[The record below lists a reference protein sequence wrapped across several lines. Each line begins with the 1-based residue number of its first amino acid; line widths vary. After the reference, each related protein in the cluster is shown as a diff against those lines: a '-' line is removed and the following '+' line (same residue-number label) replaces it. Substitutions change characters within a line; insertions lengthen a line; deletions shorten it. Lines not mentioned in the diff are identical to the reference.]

1 MSFDWDKYHEYEVKY
16 LKKSNDNDFLN
27 MWEVNTL
34 YEGEMFQKESYDFF
48 FDFYYYIITQYA
60 NKDGFAEANRLA
72 DSYYEKL
79 QTLLVD
85 YLNLNIVSV
94 FDLTALLK
102 EKIKQKKQFIEPIKT
117 QKPQEPQKN
126 DMLKNGLYSYDEYKQ
141 RKQKRW
147 IEESLNAL
155 DEKYTENEYIKK
167 LWNESGLQSQA
178 SSIETWFSGI
188 PKEKLSRAKNI
199 ASFRAFSDDLKNSH
213 EFSEMYN
220 NFKKQIKNCI
230 INDIEERMKDETKQ
244 KQEYAQVEQAYMYAK
259 RNYEAEVSKYKD
271 NLIEYQKE
279 QQRFD
284 NEQKYVDSLEKD
296 IEKLEE
302 YLLVFQKKDEIKD
315 KQYDE
320 YRTRDEFI
328 FSEVLDLLPL
338 PNFFNQLPI
347 NKSLPTSI
355 QPGLHYNKDNNILIV
370 NYFLPSVENIPTE
383 KKIYISNREVKIQYH
398 TDSFIKKLYNTLVYD
413 IAFIIIDLLF
423 KTYGETKAIVFNGY
437 VKTLDKATGKPI
449 SPCVMSVHI
458 DKEQWKNI
466 DLRYIDAK
474 VCFKQLKGISV
485 ANIETAIPIIPILTF
500 DKNNKKFI
508 KGYNVETNSGTN
520 LAAMDWQDFENLVR
534 ELFEWEFSK
543 NGGEV
548 KITQASR
555 DGGVDAVIFD
565 PDPIRGGKII
575 VQAKRYTNTVDVSA
589 VRDLYGTLLNEGA
602 NKGILITTSN
612 YGVDSY
618 NFAKDKPITLLN
630 GANLLGLLEK
640 HGKQA
645 YIDIPEAKKL
655 L

>member
-1 MSFDWDKYHEYEVKY
+1 MSFDWYKYHEYEAKY

-27 MWEVNTL
+27 MWELNTL
-34 YEGEMFQKESYDFF
+34 YDGQKEQYGFF
-48 FDFYYYIITQYA
+48 FNFYCYMITQYVD
-60 NKDGFAEANRLA
+60 KDAFAETNRLA
-72 DSYYEKL
+72 DLYYEKL
-79 QTLLVD
+79 QTLLTD

-94 FDLTALLK
+94 FDLIKLLK
-102 EKIKQKKQFIEPIKT
+102 GKIQREKQFIEPIKM

-155 DEKYTENEYIKK
+155 DEKYTEDEYIKK
-167 LWNESGLQSQA
+167 LWNESGLQSKA
-178 SSIETWFSGI
+178 GVIETWFSGI

-199 ASFRAFSDDLKNSH
+199 ASFRAFSDDLKNTH
-213 EFSEMYN
+213 EFSKMYN
-220 NFKKQIKNCI
+220 NFKKQLKNYI
-230 INDIEERMKDETKQ
+230 INDIEERMKDEEKQ
-244 KQEYAQVEQAYMYAK
+244 IKEYNQFQYAYTNARHY
-259 RNYEAEVSKYKD
+259 YESELAKYKD
-271 NLIEYQKE
+271 NLIVYQKE

-284 NEQKYVDSLEKD
+284 NEQKYVDSLEKYMKEL
-296 IEKLEE
+296 EK
-302 YLLVFQKKDEIKD
+302 YLLVFQNKDVIKD

-320 YRTRDEFI
+320 YSTRDEFI
-328 FSEVLDLLPL
+328 FSELLNLLPL
-338 PNFFNQLPI
+338 PNFFDQLPI
-347 NKSLPTSI
+347 NKSLPTPI
-355 QPGLHYNKDNNILIV
+355 QPGLHYNKDNGVLIID
-370 NYFLPSVENIPTE
+370 YFLPSVENIPTE
-383 KKIYISNREVKIQYH
+383 KKISISNRTVKIQYH
-398 TDSFIKKLYNTLVYD
+398 SDSFIKKLYNTLVYD
-413 IAFIIIDLLF
+413 IIFIIIDLLF
-423 KTYGETKAIVFNGY
+423 KTYRETKAIVFNGY
-437 VKTLDKATGKPI
+437 VKTLDKATGEPI
-449 SPCVMSVHI
+449 SPCVISVHI
-458 DKEQWKNI
+458 GREKWENI
-466 DLRYIDAK
+466 DLKYIDTK
-474 VCFKQLKGISV
+474 TCFKQLKGVSV
-485 ANIETAIPIIPILTF
+485 ANIETATPIIPVLTF

-589 VRDLYGTLLNEGA
+589 VRDLYGTVINEGA
-602 NKGILITTSN
+602 NKGILITTSD
-612 YGVDSY
+612 YGADSY
-618 NFAKDKPITLLN
+618 NFVKDKPITLLN
-630 GANLLGLLEK
+630 GAHLLGLLEK